1 MSVQSATTEFDKLF
15 ASPLRVK
22 SDDGSVSTLDVN
34 PDDLRLFNVLL
45 PTEDVP
51 LAFVGLTNGGL
62 SFVRFDSDPPTFAKG
77 MDAAKNGRKVSK
89 EEFVRLVKTARAAR

>member
-15 ASPLRVK
+15 ASPLRVESADGTLK
-22 SDDGSVSTLDVN
+22 SLEVEPGE
-34 PDDLRLFNVLL
+34 LRLFKVLL
-45 PTEDVP
+45 PTMDVP
-51 LAFVGLTNGGL
+51 LAFVGLTNGGM

-89 EEFVRLVKTARAAR
+89 EDFVHLVKTARAAR